1 MIARIHLDEQSE
13 ATTLAEAL
21 DALGHEVAIIKER
34 FAGEDDG
41 EAVSFVV
48 CTPAPQDVLADLVG
62 EDVFVEFD

>member
-1 MIARIHLDEQSE
+1 MVTRIHLDDE
-13 ATTLAEAL
+13 ADATALAESI

-48 CTPAPQDVLADLVG
+48 CTPADKDALVDLVD
-62 EDVFVEFD
+62 EDAFVEYD